1 MFKRPYFNVLCMF
14 PRHLHH
20 VSPYVIQ
27 YHKKARMWF
36 SVEIREKV
44 IVPLGYGKFVRA
56 DKIIA
61 LEPIEENRGPG
72 RRTMVFVEQMPT
84 PIVASRTEQAIL
96 ENIVQTPK
104 EVLGAQAA
112 LEILRD
118 LLEDINQ
125 VGPMLRKSIKKEA
138 ALDLEQFERK
148 IREILGRQVHRDETP

>member
-1 MFKRPYFNVLCMF
+1 M
-14 PRHLHH
+14 
-20 VSPYVIQ
+20 
-27 YHKKARMWF
+27 
-36 SVEIREKV
+36 EIREKV